1 MLQLPIDETEARL
14 NLNVTWSDDDT
25 DAKIYYTYTSAKS
38 QIDDYAGGEVDY
50 KNDILGKQLLK
61 DLARYIWN
69 DCRDEFESR
78 FQHEIIKFRNDRM
91 VRLYVSEREVGEG
104 EEDTLSD
111 VQRRCVSHLQAG
123 RCKHSRIQSTAQT
136 KVVQVAT
143 VRLQDNRRQAKL

>member
-25 DAKIYYTYTSAKS
+25 DAKIYYTYTSAQS
-38 QIDDYAGGEVDY
+38 QINDYAGCEVDY
-50 KNDILGKQLLK
+50 KTDILAKQLLK

-69 DCRDEFESR
+69 DCRDEFEAR

-91 VRLYVSEREVGEG
+91 VKLYVDERQVGEG

-111 VQRRCVSHLQAG
+111 V
-123 RCKHSRIQSTAQT
+123 
-136 KVVQVAT
+136 
-143 VRLQDNRRQAKL
+143 

>member
-61 DLARYIWN
+61 DLAR
-69 DCRDEFESR
+69 
-78 FQHEIIKFRNDRM
+78 
-91 VRLYVSEREVGEG
+91 
-104 EEDTLSD
+104 
-111 VQRRCVSHLQAG
+111 
-123 RCKHSRIQSTAQT
+123 
-136 KVVQVAT
+136 
-143 VRLQDNRRQAKL
+143 

>member
-1 MLQLPIDETEARL
+1 MLQLPIDEAEARL

-69 DCRDEFESR
+69 DCRDEFEAR

-91 VRLYVSEREVGEG
+91 VRLYVSARQVGEG
-104 EEDTLSD
+104 EEDTLPD
-111 VQRRCVSHLQAG
+111 V
-123 RCKHSRIQSTAQT
+123 
-136 KVVQVAT
+136 
-143 VRLQDNRRQAKL
+143 